1 MREAW
6 MALAVTLGI
15 VQAASGLNIP
25 AGGEAVSMHLDEDG
39 YFRRG
44 DGRLFVP
51 LGGLHGN
58 VAPLRHLTVSARQRE
73 VWRRNDLIW
82 EARGHAHGQAV
93 DLVDLDETQLRAWFE
108 KLRDCGINSLR
119 LFPRRRVDTELL
131 DQIGRLN
138 RAFTEDLSRVFEI
151 GAEYGLH
158 FQLMLLGE
166 PWRTGYSN
174 AEALERHVLPAYD
187 KATLDKL
194 TPAQRRFLVERRLAQ
209 PPRFFSDA
217 DVRACQEAFLREAAD
232 WLRGHPNVFAV
243 ELYNEQGW
251 WKNNTIDG
259 RRQKVFVSPA
269 EEADEITWSAV
280 MTRIIRERMPGMPI
294 CLSHPGF
301 GVTAYDP
308 RLWVEQADVDFY
320 STHQYVGLDGTHEQV
335 DFAATTGATAAILSA
350 ISPHAFG
357 EWGWLDPLVDDRVRR
372 RVHRD
377 AIWLSLLA
385 GAAGFMQWPFECLEE
400 YRWVRRIVDALPPDF
415 TPGPAEL
422 AVDISA
428 AYAALHDPDR
438 YPMLMDGKPLPAF
451 IANRR
456 KQADEH
462 YRVILQAYHRGLEA
476 GVPVRFTMRDGVE
489 AAGGGAAMSLEA
501 FNATDLAA
509 LPRPLRADGGFQLT
523 WMHDSEARVYIAY
536 LRSRRIEEHRGQW
549 IGMPNPADLTL
560 RFNLP
565 ASAAGEP
572 SWRMTLVNLETGAVR
587 AEDVHADAAV
597 EAARRTTDDYVLIV
611 SPSDGS
617 FTLAEQGR

>member
-1 MREAW
+1 MV
-6 MALAVTLGI
+6 LAVMLGM
-15 VQAASGLNIP
+15 VQAAAGLEVP
-25 AGGEAVSMHLDEDG
+25 AGGEAVTIRLDEHG

-58 VAPLRHLTVSARQRE
+58 VAPLRNLTVSARQRQ
-73 VWRRNDLIW
+73 VWRQNDLIW
-82 EARGHAHGQAV
+82 DAHGHAHGQAV
-93 DLVDLDETQLRAWFE
+93 DLVDLDDAQLRAWFE

-119 LFPRRRVDTELL
+119 LFPRRQVGTELL
-131 DQIGRLN
+131 DQVGRLN
-138 RAFTEDLSRVFEI
+138 RAFAEDLSRVFRV

-174 AEALERHVLPAYD
+174 AEALERHALPAYD
-187 KATLDKL
+187 KTTLDKL
-194 TPAQRRFLVERRLAQ
+194 TPGQRRFLVERRFAR
-209 PPRFFSDA
+209 PPQFFTDA
-217 DVRACQEAFLREAAD
+217 DVRSCQEAYLREAAD

-251 WKNNTIDG
+251 WKSGTIDQ

-269 EEADEITWSAV
+269 EQADEIAWSAA
-280 MTRIIRERMPGMPI
+280 MTRMIRELMPGVPI

-308 RLWVEQADVDFY
+308 RPWVEQADVDFY
-320 STHQYVGLDGTHEQV
+320 STHQYAGLDGTHEQV

-350 ISPHAFG
+350 IGPHAFG
-357 EWGWLDPLVDDRVRR
+357 EWGWLDPRVDEEVLR

-400 YRWVRRIVDALPPDF
+400 YRWPRRVFDALPPGF
-415 TPGPAEL
+415 APGPAEL
-422 AVDISA
+422 AVDASA

-438 YPMLMDGKPLPAF
+438 YPLLADGQPVPAF

-462 YRVILQAYHRGLEA
+462 YRAIMRAYLRGLEA
-476 GVPVRFTMRDGVE
+476 GVPVRFVLRDGGE
-489 AAGGGAAMSLEA
+489 HAGAAAMSLEA
-501 FNATDLAA
+501 FTAMDLAA

-523 WMHDSEARVYIAY
+523 WMHDPNARVYIAY
-536 LRSRRIEEHRGQW
+536 LRSRRIEEHHGQW

-565 ASAAGEP
+565 APAPGQP
-572 SWRMTLVNLETGAVR
+572 SWRMTLVNLEKDTVR
-587 AEDVHADAAV
+587 VEDVQPDAAV
-597 EAARRTTDDYVLIV
+597 VIAERTTDDFILIV
-611 SPSDGS
+611 APSQEDYSLSGS
-617 FTLAEQGR
+617 